1 MERLWYYA
9 VNGQQKGPFA
19 EDEFVRLFHENQ
31 LPADTLVWNQELTG
45 WTPASTIEGLSAYR
59 QVAVP
64 PPLQGRVTQSPRSE
78 LYAGFWK
85 RFVANLID
93 SVILGVGGMAVGAV
107 VGSVYGGITGSES
120 GVEVFA
126 KIIGVI
132 VGWLYYAACESSAAQ
147 ATPGK
152 RALGILV
159 TDLNGQRISFGRAS
173 GRHFG
178 KILSALCLG
187 IGYLAV
193 AFTEKKQGWHD
204 SVADCLVVNK

>member
-9 VNGQQKGPFA
+9 VNGQQKGPF
-19 EDEFVRLFHENQ
+19 EEHEFVRLFQENQ
-31 LPADTLVWNQELTG
+31 LPADTLVWTEKLSGWVAASSVKGLLTYTQG
-45 WTPASTIEGLSAYR
+45 
-59 QVAVP
+59 AVP
-64 PPLQGRVTQSPRSE
+64 PPLQGHSTLSPGSE

-93 SVILGVGGMAVGAV
+93 SVILGLGGMAVGAV

-126 KIIGVI
+126 NIIGII

-159 TDLNGQRISFGRAS
+159 TDLNGRRISFGRAS

-187 IGYLAV
+187 IGFLAV

-204 SVADCLVVNK
+204 SMADCLVANK